1 MLDLLQSAKDDAWRE
16 VMRTHAVLCETRTE
30 TAADAHRDALVYWW
44 ELSDLFHREV
54 FTRLQLSPGC
64 TSSTGVPR

>member
-16 VMRTHAVLCETRTE
+16 VMRTHAALCETRTE
-30 TAADAHRDALVYWW
+30 AAADAHRDALVYWW
-44 ELSDLFHREV
+44 SVCDLFHREV
-54 FTRLQLSPGC
+54 LTRLQLSPAY